1 MGNYKN
7 SAEVWRREG
16 LTEGELRTMGALA
29 VEATEKLRKTTVRE
43 EAVLLGSVPFGS
55 WDEFA
60 KAVQEMAAHKMAAHK
75 MATYSYEPIPV
86 EINTKRLIATAFLD
100 DGGEMSVEENSVP
113 EEAFIDLSRTRC
125 VVDADRSHK
134 SYEFTCPVL
143 KKYPDGKL
151 YPTREAYVISAIDV
165 DANGSQEVDFNIIYG
180 GLN

>member
-1 MGNYKN
+1 MKNYEN
-7 SAEVWRREG
+7 FIEVGRGEG
-16 LTEGELRTMGALA
+16 LTEGELRTMGTLA
-29 VEATEKLRKTTVRE
+29 VKATEELKKTTVRK

-60 KAVQEMAAHKMAAHK
+60 KAVQEMAAH
-75 MATYSYEPIPV
+75 SYEPIPV

-100 DGGEMSVEENSVP
+100 DEGEMSVEEHSVP
-113 EEAFIDLSRTRC
+113 EEVFIDLSRTRC

-165 DANGSQEVDFNIIYG
+165 NGSQEVDFNIIYG

>member
-1 MGNYKN
+1 MGNYEN
-7 SAEVWRREG
+7 FTEVGRREG

-29 VEATEKLRKTTVRE
+29 VEATEKLRKTIVRK

-60 KAVQEMAAHKMAAHK
+60 KAVQEMAAH
-75 MATYSYEPIPV
+75 SYEPIPV

-100 DGGEMSVEENSVP
+100 DEGEMSVEERSVP
-113 EEAFIDLSRTRC
+113 EEVFIDLSRTRC

-134 SYEFTCPVL
+134 SYKFTCPVL
-143 KKYPDGKL
+143 EKFSDGEL
-151 YPTREAYVISAIDV
+151 YPIREVYVISAMDV
-165 DANGSQEVDFNIIYG
+165 NGSQEVDFNIIYG

>member
-1 MGNYKN
+1 MGNYEN
-7 SAEVWRREG
+7 STEVGRGEG

-29 VEATEKLRKTTVRE
+29 VEATEKLRKTTVRKE
-43 EAVLLGSVPFGS
+43 TVLLGSVPFGS

-60 KAVQEMAAHKMAAHK
+60 KAVQEMAAH
-75 MATYSYEPIPV
+75 SYEPIPV

-100 DGGEMSVEENSVP
+100 DEGEMSVEERFVP
-113 EEAFIDLSRTRC
+113 EEVFIDLSRTRC
-125 VVDADRSHK
+125 DAEEDRNHK

-151 YPTREAYVISAIDV
+151 YPTREAYVISAIDI